1 VFLLDTNIVSELV
14 KRIPDAR
21 VLARLN
27 REPPATLYLSAV
39 SVFELR
45 FGAARAARPAALW
58 ARIERDIVGRFQTLP
73 FTVQDA
79 MAAADMMAPLVGGG
93 QNLSVQDIWLAGV
106 ATNRGLTLVTRNRRD
121 FDRVPGLRVE
131 NWFE

>member
-1 VFLLDTNIVSELV
+1 MFLLDTNIVSELV

-21 VLARLN
+21 VLARVN
-27 REPPATLYLSAV
+27 HEPPANLFLSAV
-39 SVFELR
+39 SIFELR

-79 MAAADMMAPLVGGG
+79 MAAADVMAPLVASG
-93 QNLSVQDIWLAGV
+93 QNLSLQDIWLAGV
-106 ATNRGLTLVTRNRRD
+106 ATNRGLNLVTRNRRD
-121 FDRVPGLRVE
+121 FDRITGLRVE